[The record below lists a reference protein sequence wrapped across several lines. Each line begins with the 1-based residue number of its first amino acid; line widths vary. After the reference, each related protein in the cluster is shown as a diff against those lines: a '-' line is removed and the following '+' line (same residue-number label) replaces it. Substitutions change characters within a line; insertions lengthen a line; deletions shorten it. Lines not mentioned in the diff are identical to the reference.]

1 MNLTLVGVRLRA
13 MKRDLSSNFAHTS
26 RLSVQAALLGI
37 AFTCAGFS
45 TAQTKPTPLTATASA
60 SNPET
65 WDKLAD
71 TVFRHLSMQQGLPQ
85 YSATSLAQDSDGFIW
100 VGTQGGLARWDGY
113 RFRNYLPQANAPYS
127 LPDNYVMSLHHDS
140 QGRLWVGTNGG
151 GLAMYDKLNDR
162 FVRVPTGPGGVSH
175 VTVNAI
181 TSDEKGNL
189 WLATRAG
196 LNHYD
201 PQTGKVLK
209 KVGVDAAYFAEGMV
223 VVSGKAYQLT
233 WQSGIGF
240 VYDIKTFQQLR
251 TFSYFGEGWGLTY
264 DGKSMIMSDGTSS
277 IRFLDPD
284 SLLIRKMLTVTANG
298 VPVKNLNE
306 LEIVNGELWANI
318 WQTDSIARI
327 NPQTGVVLGWIDC
340 SGLLTPQERSQADVL
355 NGIAY
360 DSKREVLLLTGKNW
374 SKMFEVRVKSK
385 EKM

>member
-1 MNLTLVGVRLRA
+1 MDFLRTHAAKIAIAIVTLFVVL
-13 MKRDLSSNFAHTS
+13 
-26 RLSVQAALLGI
+26 LLGEQLI
-37 AFTCAGFS
+37 VNRSSRMNTDIPANTPAQQADDASVTTNTPPPATAPLPTYGIEVIRTIPHDTQAFT
-45 TAQTKPTPLTATASA
+45 
-60 SNPET
+60 
-65 WDKLAD
+65 
-71 TVFRHLSMQQGLPQ
+71 QGLAFFNGDLYESTGQ
-85 YSATSLAQDSDGFIW
+85 YGTSS
-100 VGTQGGLARWDGY
+100 
-113 RFRNYLPQANAPYS
+113 FR
-127 LPDNYVMSLHHDS
+127 
-140 QGRLWVGTNGG
+140 
-151 GLAMYDKLNDR
+151 KL
-162 FVRVPTGPGGVSH
+162 
-175 VTVNAI
+175 
-181 TSDEKGNL
+181 
-189 WLATRAG
+189 
-196 LNHYD
+196 D

-223 VVSGKAYQLT
+223 VVGGKAYQLT

-306 LEIVNGELWANI
+306 LEVVNGELWANI

-327 NPQTGVVLGWIDC
+327 NPQTGNVLGWIDC

-360 DSKREVLLLTGKNW
+360 DSKRDVLLLTGKNW
-374 SKMFEVRVKSK
+374 SKMFEVRVKNK
-385 EKM
+385 EKMQ